1 MSIEIIFCI
10 PILILLQTQTSTSE
24 VLKVFEKIKSLNNP
38 SLISSPDTSIE
49 KAFVKSLNSKPEFNK
64 CSFFFISSSS
74 GNENLLSQLSLLS
87 HRESPAKSLV
97 LNSELNNNNYYN
109 FKDSIAHTS
118 EEPYI
123 KQWWSHNLKKHSS
136 FCTLVIFIF
145 DYISDEVLS
154 YVNLRI
160 AHRFFPATRR
170 NEDFYIFMASEAI
183 PVSPSNVYENSA
195 AEKIVKLEYA
205 YSILVFKLL
214 KMERLVMKRLC
225 MLCERSEIIF
235 NNKDLNFANPAELQ
249 EYSFPKERH
258 FFGRQLRIALMTRVP
273 SRIETRR
280 IASTTSEV
288 KYDFDRGLYKFL
300 LREFEKRMNFTMDV
314 FPSTGGGSTGNLL
327 EDGSWTGVMGDV
339 ITGKADIG
347 FSAGGNWLRFQYV
360 DTNSGIMEFM
370 FLSFATGKQPAEYS
384 WMAIFLPFSFLVW
397 CICVISF
404 IGAFIII
411 LALNQTTPRSLSDD
425 SQIKTYLKKMDA
437 MEFVVSAFFEKSSKI
452 QGNFS
457 VRNFAGFWSLV
468 GLVMSTLYKGKIVGL
483 LAFPNYPT
491 APRNFDELA
500 ASDYSW
506 GLQFYGGLAYDLFR
520 LSSNPTLKYLASKME
535 LEPNATRC
543 YERARNSKFSC
554 ITYGAMADYSIQKNF
569 SNKFGKSD
577 VSVAPS
583 REFITSVAPAVKKRS
598 YLIRIFDWMISKTVD
613 SGLIDRWVLM
623 DYELMRQEK
632 LKASLNGKGNVF
644 VELQHDQDH
653 SILTLKNLKGAF
665 VILVVGGAW
674 SLILFLFENMRKA
687 FTIDAGNENGNNP
700 KCWERGTHFPK
711 MHLQRTVIIIHLRK
725 DNSQVGKSFNS
736 KEVLYI

>member
-10 PILILLQTQTSTSE
+10 GILIYLQKQAGTSE
-24 VLKVFEKIKSLNNP
+24 VLQGFANVKSLTNP
-38 SLISSPDTSIE
+38 NLTFFPDTSIE
-49 KAFVKSLNSKPEFNK
+49 KEFVKSLNSKPESNK

-87 HRESPAKSLV
+87 HQESLAKSLV
-97 LNSELNNNNYYN
+97 LNPELNNSNYYN

-123 KQWWSHNLKKHSS
+123 KQRWSHNLKKHSS

-145 DYISDEVLS
+145 QDISDEVLS

-183 PVSPSNVYENSA
+183 PVSLSKDYENAA
-195 AEKIVKLEYA
+195 AETVVKLEYA

-235 NNKDLNFANPAELQ
+235 NKKDLNSANPAELQ
-249 EYSFPKERH
+249 EYSFPKEKH
-258 FFGRQLRIALMTRVP
+258 FFGRQLRISLSTRIL
-273 SRIETRR
+273 SRVETRR
-280 IASTTSEV
+280 VASTTSEV
-288 KYDFDRGLYKFL
+288 KYDFDRGLYKYL
-300 LREFEKRMNFTMDV
+300 LREFEKRLNFTTVV
-314 FPSTGGGSTGNLL
+314 FPSTGGGSSGNLL
-327 EDGSWTGVMGDV
+327 ENGSWTGLLGDV

-347 FSAGGNWLRFQYV
+347 FAAGGNWLRFQYV
-360 DTNSGIMEFM
+360 DTNS
-370 FLSFATGKQPAEYS
+370 
-384 WMAIFLPFSFLVW
+384 
-397 CICVISF
+397 
-404 IGAFIII
+404 
-411 LALNQTTPRSLSDD
+411 ALNQTTPRSLSDD
-425 SQIKTYLKKMDA
+425 SQIKKCLKKMDA
-437 MEFVVSAFFEKSSKI
+437 MEFVVLAFFERSSKI

-457 VRNFAGFWSLV
+457 VRTFAGFWSLV
-468 GLVMSTLYKGKIVGL
+468 GLVISTLYKGKIVGL
-483 LAFPNYPT
+483 LAFPHYPT
-491 APRNFDELA
+491 APQNFDELA

-554 ITYGAMADYSIQKNF
+554 ITYGGRADYSIKRNF
-569 SNKFGKSD
+569 SNMFGISD
-577 VSVAPS
+577 LTVAPS
-583 REFITSVAPAVKKRS
+583 REFITSAAPAVKKRS
-598 YLIRIFDWMISKTVD
+598 YLILIFDWIISKAVD
-613 SGLIDRWVLM
+613 SGFIEKWVLM
-623 DYELMRQEK
+623 DYELIRQEK

-665 VILVVGGAW
+665 MLLFFGGTWSCIL
-674 SLILFLFENMRKA
+674 LLLENMRKA
-687 FTIDAGNENGNNP
+687 FTSDAGKENGSNP
-700 KCWERGTHFPK
+700 
-711 MHLQRTVIIIHLRK
+711 
-725 DNSQVGKSFNS
+725 S
-736 KEVLYI
+736 

>member
-1 MSIEIIFCI
+1 MSIEMIFCI
-10 PILILLQTQTSTSE
+10 PILILLQTKTGNSE
-24 VLKVFEKIKSLNNP
+24 VLEVFEKIKSLDHP

-49 KAFVKSLNSKPEFNK
+49 TKFVKLLNSKPEFNK

-74 GNENLLSQLSLLS
+74 SNENLLSQITMVMQQ
-87 HRESPAKSLV
+87 ESPAKSLV
-97 LNSELNNNNYYN
+97 LNPELNNSNYYYN
-109 FKDSIAHTS
+109 FKDSITHTS

-225 MLCERSEIIF
+225 MLCERSKIIF
-235 NNKDLNFANPAELQ
+235 YKKDLNFANPAELQ
-249 EYSFPKERH
+249 EYSFPKEKH
-258 FFGRQLRIALMTRVP
+258 FFGRQLRITLVTKVP
-273 SRIETRR
+273 SRIEARR

-288 KYDFDRGLYKFL
+288 KYDFDRGLYKYL
-300 LREFEKRMNFTMDV
+300 LLEFEKRLNFTMDV
-314 FPSTGGGSTGNLL
+314 FPSTGGGSSGNLL
-327 EDGSWTGVMGDV
+327 EDGSWTGVLGDV

-370 FLSFATGKQPAEYS
+370 FLTFATGKQPAEYS
-384 WMAIFLPFSFLVW
+384 WMAVFLPFSILVW

-411 LALNQTTPRSLSDD
+411 LALNQTTHGNLSDD
-425 SQIKTYLKKMDA
+425 SRIKTCLKKMDA
-437 MEFVVSAFFEKSSKI
+437 MEFVVLAFFEKSVKI

-468 GLVMSTLYKGKIVGL
+468 GLVMSTLYKGKIVGI
-483 LAFPNYPT
+483 LAFPHYST
-491 APRNFDELA
+491 APQNFDELA

-543 YERARNSKFSC
+543 YDRARNSKFSC
-554 ITYGAMADYSIQKNF
+554 ITYGARADYSIRKNF

-583 REFITSVAPAVKKRS
+583 REFITSVAPIVKKRS

-665 VILVVGGAW
+665 MILGVGGAW
-674 SLILFLFENMRKA
+674 SLILFLLENMRKA
-687 FTIDAGNENGNNP
+687 FTMDAGEEDASNLR
-700 KCWERGTHFPK
+700 CWERGKHFPK
-711 MHLQRTVIIIHLRK
+711 MYLQRTVIHLGK
-725 DNSQVGKSFNS
+725 NNSQVAKSFSNS
-736 KEVLYI
+736 KEI